1 MRPLR
6 LTLQAFGPYP
16 GLQALDFAALD
27 GQDFFLITG
36 PTGAGK
42 TSILDGISYALYGE
56 TSGGQRDARDMRSH
70 FAQPG
75 TETRVIF
82 EFQLGARTFRV
93 ERLPEQPALKKDG
106 KGFKKQPDPHT
117 ANLWEEREGIW
128 VPLATEKPSAVDP
141 AVIELMG
148 FRAGQFRQVVLLPQN
163 RFQEFMLA
171 GSAER
176 QTILQVLF
184 QTQRFARAT
193 EALSSA
199 ERAVRD
205 AHRACAAASRQL
217 LEQAGVETPEALD
230 QRIQDL
236 EAGLAELETRRA
248 EAAAEGVASREALA
262 RAQAAAARL
271 AELETAR
278 ALQKELLAQ
287 VPRMEARRTELERA
301 QRAETIQPAR
311 DRLTRAEAQWTE
323 RQGEATRLDQALQD
337 ADGAVA
343 AAEAALKTEEAREP
357 RREELRRTLD
367 RLAELEPKLEEL
379 EQGRA
384 EAREVARARREGE
397 EALQASERA
406 AEKASRRAEELQVRR
421 ASLQAE
427 ADQADGRQ
435 HLLYL
440 AKKQRGQRDEL
451 ERYWREARDAQAAHT
466 KSAEALEEAQRAVEA
481 ARDRLKRLLD
491 RRHEAQAATL
501 AATLEAGAPC
511 PVCGS
516 LDHPQPAAGSSDQP
530 SEEDLRD
537 ARHRSEAAEERL
549 GRARDTEATR
559 HREYEGLRLK
569 TDTLLDAL
577 GELAHQGPEAFAERE
592 ARTREDLERARLA
605 AKDLPSLE
613 ADLAEAERQRGAA
626 ETGRAAQREIVEAL
640 RIREA
645 TLKDRVDRLER
656 ELLSELRV
664 PGALSARREQATG
677 ELQGLEAALEAAR
690 TGIQTAKER
699 FTTAQEARR
708 SHGLRVEDAQIE
720 AERCRAEW
728 EEALA
733 GARFR
738 DEADHGLARRPGPE
752 REAMAQ
758 ELQTFDQDLTRARDR
773 FLRAEGEAAGL
784 EVPDLADLEQRAA
797 DALAQEKAIERA
809 HGEAQAQVRTLRDLA
824 SILEAKDREM
834 AALDRRYRAVARLA
848 ALARG
853 DDGSRVSF
861 ERFVQG
867 AILDDV
873 LASASLRL
881 RRMSKQRYGLRR
893 ATEGGDLR
901 RAGGLDLEVTD
912 SHTGRARAVS
922 TLSGG
927 EAFQAS
933 LALALGLSDVVQRHA
948 GGISLDT
955 VFIDEGFGSLDP
967 EALDLALRTLEDLKQ
982 GGRLVGLISHLDE
995 VKARIPA
1002 RLEVIPGPGGSRA
1015 AFRVG

>member
-16 GLQALDFAALD
+16 GLQELDFETLG

-56 TSGGQRDARDMRSH
+56 TSGGQREARDMRSH

-75 TETRVIF
+75 TETRVVF
-82 EFQLGARTFRV
+82 DFQLGARTFRV
-93 ERLPEQPALKKDG
+93 ERKPEQPALKKDG
-106 KGFKKQPDPHT
+106 KGFKKQPDPHA
-117 ANLWEEREGIW
+117 ANLWELRKDKW
-128 VPLATEKPSAVDP
+128 VPMATEKPSAVDP
-141 AVIELMG
+141 AVVDLMG

-171 GSAER
+171 GSSER

-193 EALSSA
+193 EALCAA
-199 ERAVRD
+199 EKTVRE

-217 LEQAGVETPEALD
+217 LEQANVETPEALD
-230 QRIQDL
+230 QRLADL
-236 EAGLAELETRRA
+236 EANRADLDARRSEATAEGLAART
-248 EAAAEGVASREALA
+248 SLA
-262 RAQAAAARL
+262 QAQAAAARL
-271 AELETAR
+271 AELEKAHTV
-278 ALQKELLAQ
+278 QEDLLAQ
-287 VPRMEARRTELERA
+287 VPRVEARRTELERA
-301 QRAETIQPAR
+301 QRAEAIQAIR
-311 DRLTRAEAQWTE
+311 DRLTRSEALWAE
-323 RQGEATRLDQALQD
+323 RRGEAERLDQAVQAAGD
-337 ADGAVA
+337 AVDR
-343 AAEAALKTEEAREP
+343 AEADLKAEQGREP

-367 RLAELEPKLEEL
+367 RLAELEPKLQEL
-379 EQGRA
+379 EQGRI
-384 EAREVARARREGE
+384 ETREVARARREGE
-397 EALQASERA
+397 ETLQASERTT
-406 AEKASRRAEELQVRR
+406 EKTARRFEELQVRR
-421 ASLQAE
+421 ATLQAE

-451 ERYWREARDAQAAHT
+451 ERYWREARDAQAAHAR
-466 KSAEALEEAQRAVEA
+466 SAEALEEAQRGDQA
-481 ARDRLKRLLD
+481 ARERLKRLLD
-491 RRHEAQAATL
+491 RRHEAQAAAL
-501 AATLEAGAPC
+501 AAALEEGCPC

-516 LDHPQPAAGSSDQP
+516 LEHPRPAEGHADQP
-530 SEEDLRD
+530 SEDELRE
-537 ARHRSEAAEERL
+537 AQHRTEAAEERL
-549 GRARDTEATR
+549 NRAREVEATR
-559 HREYEGLRLK
+559 HREYEDLRLK
-569 TDTLLDAL
+569 TDSRLDAL

-592 ARTREDLERARLA
+592 TRAREDLERSRLA
-605 AKDLPSLE
+605 TKDLPSLE
-613 ADLAEAERQRGAA
+613 ADLAEAERQRSEA
-626 ETGRAAQREIVEAL
+626 ESERAARRESVEAL

-664 PGALSARREQATG
+664 PGALSAKREQATG
-677 ELQGLEAALEAAR
+677 ELKGLEAALESTREALHEAGR
-690 TGIQTAKER
+690 RLAE
-699 FTTAQEARR
+699 AQEARR
-708 SHGLRVEDAQIE
+708 GHDLRMEDARAE
-720 AERCRAEW
+720 ADRCRAEW
-728 EEALA
+728 EEARA

-738 DEADHGLARRPGPE
+738 DDADHDLARRLTAE

-758 ELQTFDQDLTRARDR
+758 ELQAFDQDLTRARDR
-773 FLRAEGEAAGL
+773 FLRAEAEAAGL
-784 EVPDLADLEQRAA
+784 EAPDLPSLERRAA
-797 DALAQEKAIERA
+797 EALEQEKALERA
-809 HGEAQAQVRTLRDLA
+809 HGEAQAHLRTLRDLA
-824 SILEAKDREM
+824 AALEARDREM

-853 DDGSRVSF
+853 DEGSRISF

-881 RRMSKQRYGLRR
+881 RRMSKQRYGLQR
-893 ATEGGDLR
+893 ASENGDLR

-912 SHTGRARAVS
+912 SHTGRTRAVS

-948 GGISLDT
+948 GGITLDT

-982 GGRLVGLISHLDE
+982 GGRLVGLISHLEE

>member
-16 GLQALDFAALD
+16 GLQELDFAALD

-42 TSILDGISYALYGE
+42 TSILDGLSYALYGE
-56 TSGGQRDARDMRSH
+56 TSGGQREARDMRSH

-75 TETRVIF
+75 TETRVVF
-82 EFQLGARTFRV
+82 DFQLGSRTFRV

-106 KGFKKQPDPHT
+106 KGFRKQPDPHT
-117 ANLWEEREGIW
+117 ANLWELRNGQW

-199 ERAVRD
+199 EKAVRD

-230 QRIQDL
+230 QKVQDL
-236 EAGLAELETRRA
+236 ETGLADLETRRT
-248 EAAAEGVASREALA
+248 EAASEGQNAREALA
-262 RAQAAAARL
+262 RGQAAAARL
-271 AELETAR
+271 TELNGAR
-278 ALQKELLAQ
+278 AAQEALLAQ
-287 VPRMEARRTELERA
+287 VPRVEARRTELERA
-301 QRAETIQPAR
+301 QRAEAIQPAQ
-311 DRLTRAEAQWTE
+311 DRLARAEALWAE
-323 RQGEATRLDQALQD
+323 RQGEVARLER
-337 ADGAVA
+337 AVQES
-343 AAEAALKTEEAREP
+343 EAALVQAEADLKAEQGREP

-367 RLAELEPKLEEL
+367 RLTELEPKLLEL
-379 EQGRA
+379 ELGRT
-384 EAREVARARREGE
+384 ESREVARARRQGE
-397 EALQASERA
+397 EALQASDRA
-406 AEKASRRAEELQVRR
+406 AERASHRVEELQVRR
-421 ASLQAE
+421 ANLQAE

-451 ERYWREARDAQAAHT
+451 ERYWREARDAQAAHA
-466 KSAEALEEAQRAVEA
+466 KSAEALEEAQRAMEA

-491 RRHEAQAATL
+491 RRHEAQAAAL

-516 LDHPQPAAGSSDQP
+516 LEHPQPATGGPEAP
-530 SEEDLRD
+530 AEEELRD
-537 ARHRSEAAEERL
+537 ARHRAEAAEERL
-549 GRARDTEATR
+549 DRAREAEATR
-559 HREYEGLRLK
+559 HRDYESLRLK

-592 ARTREDLERARLA
+592 ARAREDLERARLA
-605 AKDLPSLE
+605 AKELPSLE
-613 ADLAEAERQRGAA
+613 ADLAEAERRRSAA
-626 ETGRAAQREIVEAL
+626 EAERAAQRESVEAL

-664 PGALSARREQATG
+664 PGALSAKREQAAG
-677 ELQGLEAALEAAR
+677 ELKALEAALEGAR
-690 TGIQTAKER
+690 EGIRTAGRLLAE
-699 FTTAQEARR
+699 AQEARR
-708 SHGLRVEDAQIE
+708 GHDLRVEDARAE

-738 DEADHGLARRPGPE
+738 DEADHGLARRTAPE

-758 ELQTFDQDLTRARDR
+758 ELQAFDQDLTRARDR

-784 EVPDLADLEQRAA
+784 ETPDLPDLELRAA
-797 DALAQEKAIERA
+797 DALAQEKALERA

-824 SILEAKDREM
+824 AILEAKDREM

-853 DDGSRVSF
+853 DEGGRVSF

-867 AILDDV
+867 AILDEV

-893 ATEGGDLR
+893 ATESGDLR

-967 EALDLALRTLEDLKQ
+967 EALDLALRTLEDLKR
-982 GGRLVGLISHLDE
+982 GGRLVGLISHLEE

-1002 RLEVIPGPGGSRA
+1002 RLEVVPGPGGSRA

>member
-16 GLQALDFAALD
+16 GLQELDFAALD

-278 ALQKELLAQ
+278 ALQQELLAQ

-421 ASLQAE
+421 ATLQAE

-720 AERCRAEW
+720 AERGRAEW